1 MPNYPK
7 VFQAKD
13 HNNDLLGYW
22 FINTNKTWEDVIAD
36 MYENYGDEFCEE
48 ESSYIEVENS

>member
-7 VFQAKD
+7 VFQ
-13 HNNDLLGYW
+13 
-22 FINTNKTWEDVIAD
+22 
-36 MYENYGDEFCEE
+36 ENYGDEFCEE